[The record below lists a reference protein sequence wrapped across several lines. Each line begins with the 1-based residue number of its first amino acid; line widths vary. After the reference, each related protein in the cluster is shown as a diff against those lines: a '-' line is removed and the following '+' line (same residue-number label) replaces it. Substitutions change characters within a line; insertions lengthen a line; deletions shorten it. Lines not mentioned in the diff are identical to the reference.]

1 MVVETVKSND
11 AMMQSMMD
19 EITNFTNTT
28 PNQSNTNF
36 VLSECRNSKRGL
48 FLGDSTSSYWVQAI
62 PGYFRPKNPRG
73 RHQNTAVL

>member
-36 VLSECRNSKRGL
+36 VLSDCRNSKRGI
-48 FLGDSTSSYWVQAI
+48 FLDSTLRYWVQAI
-62 PGYFRPKNPRG
+62 PGYFRPNNPRG
-73 RHQNTAVL
+73 RHQYTTVL